1 MNVGKIVKTEFFVYL
16 NKELYRIVHSWEELE
31 DTEKE
36 IFTKYSGYN
45 LLYGST
51 VDFSVYINKKT
62 KDVLTYWFKIRRT
75 TNLKDA
81 EECWQEME
89 KHKYFGW
96 IKGKDM
102 NNIIWKIIMFCLVIS
117 VLGLTVSNT
126 SQKIEIEE
134 LQATVTRQANAIQQ
148 LEKEKNNT
156 EVTIPQYLDSL
167 PYDD

>member
-1 MNVGKIVKTEFFVYL
+1 MK
-16 NKELYRIVHSWEELE
+16 
-31 DTEKE
+31 
-36 IFTKYSGYN
+36 
-45 LLYGST
+45 
-51 VDFSVYINKKT
+51 
-62 KDVLTYWFKIRRT
+62 
-75 TNLKDA
+75 
-81 EECWQEME
+81 
-89 KHKYFGW
+89 
-96 IKGKDM
+96 
-102 NNIIWKIIMFCLVIS
+102 NIIWKIIMFCLVIS